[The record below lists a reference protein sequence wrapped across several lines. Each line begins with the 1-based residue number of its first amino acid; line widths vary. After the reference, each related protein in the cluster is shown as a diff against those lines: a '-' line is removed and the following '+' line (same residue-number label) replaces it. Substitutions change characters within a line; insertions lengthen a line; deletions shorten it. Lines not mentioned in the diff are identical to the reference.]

1 MATEYVTVKRS
12 NNAEFLK
19 YLWGRNSKDIR
30 AVPVKTY
37 NLGTP
42 EESVTFELRKATEI
56 QRPNLFKFI
65 ASLIKL
71 RSFILILFP
80 LFFVLTKNY
89 VDDRLFDPIS
99 IVLASVGMLFLFSGL
114 NIRNDIHDH
123 ISGFDRVNIDSSPKP
138 LREGWI
144 TARQASW
151 LSMALILVSAVVA
164 FPAFVFQPE
173 LVRVLIV
180 SSVLFFVGR
189 FAKKN
194 SYKHQHFGELILF
207 LLAGPGLVSGY
218 QVALGAGIDTEIL
231 CFGVLWGFAV
241 LYLVQVNN
249 FAHIMTSSQSKISNT
264 ITKLGFDLS
273 QKFLLLMW
281 GAFIVL
287 WTAFHHYFGSR
298 YWTIFGTMLLIFWS
312 VPLFMKITDIK
323 SPMGSGPRLVKRIA
337 HQTFLAM
344 VFIFFLQS
352 LWVLWVDAN

>member
-1 MATEYVTVKRS
+1 MATEFVTLKQS
-12 NNAEFLK
+12 HPEFAK
-19 YLWGRNSKDIR
+19 YLWGKNLKGVR
-30 AVPVKTY
+30 AIPVKTY

-42 EESVTFELRKATEI
+42 EESVTFELKKVEELK
-56 QRPNLFKFI
+56 RPHFFKFV
-65 ASLIKL
+65 ALLIKL

-89 VDDRLFDPIS
+89 VDDRFFDPIS
-99 IVLASVGMLFLFSGL
+99 ILLASVGMLFLFSGL

-123 ISGFDRVNIDSSPKP
+123 ISGFDRVNVDASIKP
-138 LREGWI
+138 LQQGWL
-144 TARQASW
+144 TAQQASW
-151 LSMALILVSAVVA
+151 LSIGFILLAGILA
-164 FPAFVFQPE
+164 FPAFIFQPE
-173 LVRVLIV
+173 LVRVLLV
-180 SSVLFFVGR
+180 SLVLFFVGR

-194 SYKHQHFGELILF
+194 SYKHQHFGELVLF

-249 FAHIMTSSQSKISNT
+249 FAHIMTSSQSRISNT

-281 GAFIVL
+281 AVFIVL
-287 WTAFHHYFGSR
+287 WSLFHHYFGSR
-298 YWTIFGTMLLIFWS
+298 YWTIFGTMLLLFWS
-312 VPLFMKITDIK
+312 VPLFMKITEIK
-323 SPMGSGPRLVKRIA
+323 SPMGSGPRSVKRIA

-352 LWVLWVDAN
+352 LWVLWIDAN